1 MRLKTVTN
9 SLPNSAVKKRKQHEA
24 PNELLDVPFKQ
35 WFMTKDFNLNPE
47 PPICAVTLWRI
58 ASSFGLVRP
67 EKGMTK
73 VLFNTMF
80 RWCPRTSWKC
90 IARDLLWT
98 NPFKLIAEDVYDNY
112 RTICCVFMHNIVLS
126 FPQMPIWS
134 EKKRWNNL
142 HVLRRLYYYLRTSA
156 PQQGQFNLSS
166 PLCFCSTWRFRSA
179 CLAVSWQI
187 VLTLKLISVLT

>member
-1 MRLKTVTN
+1 MF
-9 SLPNSAVKKRKQHEA
+9 
-24 PNELLDVPFKQ
+24 LLKQ
-35 WFMTKDFNLNPE
+35 WFMTMDLNLNPE
-47 PPICAVTLWRI
+47 PPICAVTLRRI

-98 NPFKLIAEDVYDNY
+98 NPFKLIAEDVYDKY

-126 FPQMPIWS
+126 LPQMPIWR
-134 EKKRWNNL
+134 EKKGGTICMSLDVFIITLGQVL
-142 HVLRRLYYYLRTSA
+142 HSKDSSTYQALYVFVPHGVLDRLVWR
-156 PQQGQFNLSS
+156 S
-166 PLCFCSTWRFRSA
+166 PD
-179 CLAVSWQI
+179 
-187 VLTLKLISVLT
+187 K